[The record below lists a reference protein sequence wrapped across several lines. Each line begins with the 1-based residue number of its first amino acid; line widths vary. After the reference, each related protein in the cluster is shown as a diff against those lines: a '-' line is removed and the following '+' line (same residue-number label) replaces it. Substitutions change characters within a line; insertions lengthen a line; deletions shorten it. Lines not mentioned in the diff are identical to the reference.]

1 MQTEWHP
8 VSTLIRLLHSGAAS
22 SGSAL
27 FAESCRSHYIGCL
40 HMLQNIP
47 ADTQR
52 LIFQGKVLQD
62 EKPLKD
68 YGKYAIIVTILQK
81 VT

>member
-1 MQTEWHP
+1 
-8 VSTLIRLLHSGAAS
+8 
-22 SGSAL
+22 
-27 FAESCRSHYIGCL
+27 
-40 HMLQNIP
+40 MLQNIP